1 MLFVRRHVFPALEN
15 LASYGKGLGKKET
28 QCATR
33 GSPCDGGTDSN
44 PGWHTRRLINLP
56 GEGEDSQGRLLQ
68 GHPGSGRSQ
77 RNIHKGREGREAS
90 GAIPRQWELTRS
102 LPSFSYL
109 LQNSELPVISP
120 GRRTNGGNVCGALA
134 LPGLWGP
141 FLPAGL
147 VGRRPMDNNMIPN
160 SH

>member
-1 MLFVRRHVFPALEN
+1 M
-15 LASYGKGLGKKET
+15 GKKET
-28 QCATR
+28 QCTTG
-33 GSPCDGGTDSN
+33 GSPSDGGANSN

-56 GEGEDSQGRLLQ
+56 GGGEDSQGRLLQ

-77 RNIHKGREGREAS
+77 RNIHKGGEGQEAS
-90 GAIPRQWELTRS
+90 GAIPRQWELTGS

-109 LQNSELPVISP
+109 PQNSELPVISP
-120 GRRTNGGNVCGALA
+120 GRGTNRGNVCGALA

-141 FLPAGL
+141 FLPAGF
-147 VGRRPMDNNMIPN
+147 VGRRPVDNNMIPN